1 MIPTGRTMT
10 LTAAQI
16 REARR
21 LLRRSSAVLS
31 GQAGVCFSIVLK
43 AQLDGEIGS
52 VDTRALRAIEEA
64 LTRSG
69 VRFTAGGG
77 VSLRKK
83 KPPYS
88 ASADPDRSPSA

>member
-1 MIPTGRTMT
+1 MT
-10 LTAAQI
+10 ISAAQI

-31 GQAGVCFSIVLK
+31 GQAGVCFSVVLK
-43 AQLDGEIGS
+43 AQLDAEVGS
-52 VDTRALRAIEEA
+52 VDSLALRAIEEV

-69 VRFTAGGG
+69 IRFTTGGG

-83 KPPYS
+83 KPPSS
-88 ASADPDRSPSA
+88 ASIDPDRSPSA

>member
-1 MIPTGRTMT
+1 MT
-10 LTAAQI
+10 ISAAQI

-43 AQLDGEIGS
+43 AQLDAEVGS
-52 VDTRALRAIEEA
+52 VDSLALRAIEEV

-69 VRFTAGGG
+69 IRFTTGGG

-83 KPPYS
+83 KPRSS
-88 ASADPDRSPSA
+88 APLQ

>member
-1 MIPTGRTMT
+1 MT
-10 LTAAQI
+10 ITAAQI

-43 AQLDGEIGS
+43 AQLDDEIGS
-52 VDTRALRAIEEA
+52 VDSLALRAIEEA

-69 VRFTAGGG
+69 IRFSAGGG
-77 VSLRKK
+77 VTARKIR
-83 KPPYS
+83 PPSS
-88 ASADPDRSPSA
+88 ASANPDERSSV

>member
-1 MIPTGRTMT
+1 MAQVVMT
-10 LTAAQI
+10 ITAAQI

-43 AQLDGEIGS
+43 AQLDAEIGS
-52 VDTRALRAIEEA
+52 VDSLALRAIEKA

-77 VSLRKK
+77 VTLRRTR
-83 KPPYS
+83 PPSS
-88 ASADPDRSPSA
+88 ASVDPDRSPSA